1 MLPNKYEVFVGAKFH
16 SEEIKNIQQTLNSL
30 MTDVPILQ
38 SQSVDWFLYDGDL
51 YNERVN
57 HLSFQQLSRQL
68 H

>member
-57 HLSFQQLSRQL
+57 PLSFQQLSRQL

>member
-38 SQSVDWFLYDGDL
+38 SQSVDWFLYDEDL
-51 YNERVN
+51 YHERVN
-57 HLSFQQLSRQL
+57 PLSFQQLSRQL